1 MADASILLTGVMGL
15 PAGGLAAA
23 GKDCE
28 GASLPGV

>member
-15 PAGGLAAA
+15 PAGGFAVA
-23 GKDCE
+23 GQDWE